1 MIVSRRMSGQNRTQ
15 GWLSAPQGAGDI
27 ERRLADEVQALR
39 DRGAWSESDERYVRE
54 LPLLFSSDSFSAS
67 PARLEL
73 LRALC
78 RTFNVEFKPDV
89 TPSHRKVIGPVIGAV
104 KRAAIPFLRALIGPS
119 FLKQSEFNATVV
131 KLLGELSNERQH
143 VSPKA

>member
-1 MIVSRRMSGQNRTQ
+1 MVAPKGVAQELSERVARETAARRS
-15 GWLSAPQGAGDI
+15 S
-27 ERRLADEVQALR
+27 
-39 DRGAWSESDERYVRE
+39 GAWSEAQEREVAQK
-54 LPLLFSSDSFSAS
+54 PLLFARESFSTS

-89 TPSHRKVIGPVIGAV
+89 TPSHRKVIGPIIAVV
-104 KRAAIPFLRALIGPS
+104 KRAMMPFLRVLIGPS

-131 KLLGELSNERQH
+131 KLLGELSNEKSR
-143 VSPKA
+143 SS